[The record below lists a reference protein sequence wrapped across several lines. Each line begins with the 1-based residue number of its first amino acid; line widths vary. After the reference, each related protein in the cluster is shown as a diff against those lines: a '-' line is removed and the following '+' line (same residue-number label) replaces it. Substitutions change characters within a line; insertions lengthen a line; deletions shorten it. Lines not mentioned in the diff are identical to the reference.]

1 MLLEAREPQDI
12 EAASSE
18 GTKHERLWQGKQT
31 QGLLCFFLGVC
42 LCRNKPTPEV
52 NLVVSLT
59 DLVTSVLKFPS
70 CHICPGQ
77 CQEPHSETSSFCSTE
92 DPAVPGSQCMAH
104 HHRRSAV
111 KGLRSAC
118 AVTFW
123 ESYTLTSACQGFCVS
138 LTSSQI
144 LKYPQVLA
152 SHVVSLLWSG
162 RILPV
167 RTLIA
172 PEPFWDHGRLAH
184 LLPY

>member
-1 MLLEAREPQDI
+1 MPTKKRGSFSPCFWRQESPRTQKQLPLKGQNMTDCDK
-12 EAASSE
+12 ASRRK
-18 GTKHERLWQGKQT
+18 G
-31 QGLLCFFLGVC
+31 CFAFFFFGVC

-70 CHICPGQ
+70 RHICPGQ

-172 PEPFWDHGRLAH
+172 PEPI
-184 LLPY
+184 